1 MSVFSGKVIEAH
13 YIDESYNTIE
23 IIFQDGDTKV
33 AHVIENNPDSAD
45 YKALIEEGWDEESIL
60 DDTAEFKRRYSR
72 EFNTRVNMR
81 AREILGIEELEKE
94 KARILKDLHT
104 KRVDLEKKR
113 VDIEK
118 TKDDLTTLD
127 QAFKMKTNKFDNV
140 AFEYILDNNTNKE
153 AVFKLKLWSL
163 EQDIIRKAPKEIKSK
178 IRRSN
183 KITEVISII
192 NTVLD

>member
-13 YIDESYNTIE
+13 YIDEGYNTIE

-33 AHVIENNPDSAD
+33 AHIIENNPDSAD
-45 YKALIEEGWDEESIL
+45 YKALIEEGWDEEAIL
-60 DDTAEFKRRYSR
+60 DDTVEFKRRYSR

-94 KARILKDLHT
+94 KARVLKDLHT
-104 KRVDLEKKR
+104 KRVDL
-113 VDIEK
+113 EK

-127 QAFKMKTNKFDNV
+127 QAFKIKTNKVDSV

-153 AVFKLKLWSL
+153 AVFKFKLWSL
-163 EQDIIRKAPKEIKSK
+163 EQDIIKKAPKEIKSK
-178 IRRSN
+178 IRRST
-183 KITEVISII
+183 KITEAISII

>member
-1 MSVFSGKVIEAH
+1 
-13 YIDESYNTIE
+13 
-23 IIFQDGDTKV
+23 
-33 AHVIENNPDSAD
+33 
-45 YKALIEEGWDEESIL
+45 
-60 DDTAEFKRRYSR
+60 
-72 EFNTRVNMR
+72 
-81 AREILGIEELEKE
+81 
-94 KARILKDLHT
+94 
-104 KRVDLEKKR
+104 
-113 VDIEK
+113 
-118 TKDDLTTLD
+118 
-127 QAFKMKTNKFDNV
+127 MKTNKFDNV